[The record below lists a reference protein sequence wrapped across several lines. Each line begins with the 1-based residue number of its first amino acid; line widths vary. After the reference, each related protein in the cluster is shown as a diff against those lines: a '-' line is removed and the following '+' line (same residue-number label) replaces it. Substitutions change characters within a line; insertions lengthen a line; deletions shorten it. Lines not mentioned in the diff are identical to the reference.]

1 MYNYDGYYPYTM
13 TPHDDSWM
21 PYDLLNRP
29 RPFVPKQLSKE
40 ARIALK
46 RKRKQ
51 VKISRKK
58 NR

>member
-1 MYNYDGYYPYTM
+1 MYNYDGWYPYVIS
-13 TPHDDSWM
+13 PQLDSLSL
-21 PYDLLNRP
+21 PSSLGSST
-29 RPFVPKQLSKE
+29 PFVHKPISKE
-40 ARIALK
+40 ARMALK